1 MCEVCRSVIDVAFV
15 VDSSTKLQGQSA
27 WTQMLSFVNLVIDRL
42 TISQYAQ
49 RVSFVS
55 YGNQAIV
62 DFSFNA
68 YNNAQSVKQRVSSI
82 SYLGHAGSNLADA
95 LNALRNQVFLTSS
108 GARSGAPRVA
118 VVVADRSP
126 TVGTQQTVFAASQAR
141 AARIQII
148 PVGVIISGR
157 LVRSILDQIA
167 FTTARVSIVNDYSQ
181 LSGVAVQVGDWIC
194 ASYLSE

>member
-1 MCEVCRSVIDVAFV
+1 
-15 VDSSTKLQGQSA
+15 
-27 WTQMLSFVNLVIDRL
+27 MLSFVNLVIDRL

-55 YGNQAIV
+55 YGDRAIV
-62 DFSFNA
+62 DFRFNA

-82 SYLGHAGSNLADA
+82 NYLGHAGSNLADA
-95 LNALRNQVFLTSS
+95 LDAIRNQVFLTSS
-108 GARSGAPRVA
+108 GARSWAPRVA

-126 TVGTQQTVFAASQAR
+126 TIRAQQTVSAATQAR

-148 PVGVIISGR
+148 PVGVIVSGR

-167 FTTARVSIVNDYSQ
+167 SERARVTIVYDYNQ
-181 LSGVAVQVGDWIC
+181 LAGVASQVAGYVC
-194 ASYLSE
+194 NSHLGE